1 MNAADLDDY
10 LERTVRFDSMSIPPL
25 AMRDEDGPTVNV
37 PAPAMAILAARSARS
52 TSRRAAYSGYP
63 PSMTA
68 PCLTAL
74 ATPRALGRGDAQLF
88 TGRRLRGPLAQA
100 VEDDPAMRRA
110 VIGIWMVA
118 AFLFATLGILVK

>member
-10 LERTVRFDSMSIPPL
+10 LERTVRFDGMSIPPQAL
-25 AMRDEDGPTVNV
+25 RDEDGPTVSV
-37 PAPAMAILAARSARS
+37 PAPAMAILAARSAR
-52 TSRRAAYSGYP
+52 TTNRRAAYSGYP

-68 PCLTAL
+68 H

>member
-1 MNAADLDDY
+1 MMAADLDEY
-10 LERTVRFDSMSIPPL
+10 LERTVRFEGISIPPQ
-25 AMRDEDGPTVNV
+25 AMRDDDGPTVTV
-37 PAPAMAILAARSARS
+37 PAPTMAVLAAHSARS

-63 PSMTA
+63 PA
-68 PCLTAL
+68 LTAH

-88 TGRRLRGPLAQA
+88 TARRLRGPVGQTLAA
-100 VEDDPAMRRA
+100 EDDTEMRMA